1 MNSKTQSL
9 NEQIIAVM
17 NSGNF
22 IAPPALK
29 KAEAKSENPRSLI
42 FELLSGRGTGMEELM
57 NEHMVAVASLSD
69 YGKAIYTLHEQKNAL
84 LKEKA
89 GKLQENMT
97 SNEPE
102 VSSHEFGGFG
112 IMLSIS
118 MGGGRRNLIDFVT
131 KDHQADDQLEYEVR
145 ILQQECQILDEMKT
159 MEMMGA
165 LSTTHL
171 CHSHR
176 MRLNENFEVMV
187 CSCGAEYEKDHT
199 EKFASAM
206 RKLAERY
213 DITLIAN
220 DHAIIGPYA
229 DLVKELEEANV
240 VCKTGFIPGLAT
252 DTTKAIFVPKD
263 LSAEGMYEDVH
274 LESHG
279 KAGTTATDRKGRV
292 QELFDQI
299 RAAGEAY
306 VPQAKEE
313 PANAEA

>member
-131 KDHQADDQLEYEVR
+131 KDHQADDQLGFRV
-145 ILQQECQILDEMKT
+145 
-159 MEMMGA
+159 
-165 LSTTHL
+165 
-171 CHSHR
+171 
-176 MRLNENFEVMV
+176 
-187 CSCGAEYEKDHT
+187 
-199 EKFASAM
+199 
-206 RKLAERY
+206 
-213 DITLIAN
+213 N
-220 DHAIIGPYA
+220 DHMVPVTALLGIGGVVGVTV
-229 DLVKELEEANV
+229 LVFFSPQRTRPRRAGSAGDERVGRCCRGSVQPVGRNV
-240 VCKTGFIPGLAT
+240 G
-252 DTTKAIFVPKD
+252 
-263 LSAEGMYEDVH
+263 
-274 LESHG
+274 
-279 KAGTTATDRKGRV
+279 
-292 QELFDQI
+292 
-299 RAAGEAY
+299 
-306 VPQAKEE
+306 
-313 PANAEA
+313 